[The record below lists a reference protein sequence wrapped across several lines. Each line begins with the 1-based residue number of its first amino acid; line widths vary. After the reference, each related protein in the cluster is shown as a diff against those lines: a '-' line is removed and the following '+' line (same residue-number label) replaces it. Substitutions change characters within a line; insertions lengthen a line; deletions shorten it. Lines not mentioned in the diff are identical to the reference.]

1 MSSQFVRLKPEHGW
15 VEFAKRSGDPPHVLR
30 QYPAAIIP
38 PAGQAES
45 GIALPEFFREN
56 LKRVSRYDSTLL
68 YYPHR
73 NAYVLRTQHY
83 QSPLP
88 EGVRTTLWWI
98 YPDGRVEEI
107 VSYTRDKSWPLAN
120 ANSFIPARSGVY
132 FIGADTT
139 LTSYVGLYGLFRYY
153 DDNKRRRVVAGR
165 IGPWALSPD
174 GCKLAFGNDD
184 RWLVDGPRQY
194 KLQVIDL
201 CKGEKK

>member
-1 MSSQFVRLKPEHGW
+1 M
-15 VEFAKRSGDPPHVLR
+15 
-30 QYPAAIIP
+30 
-38 PAGQAES
+38 
-45 GIALPEFFREN
+45 PEFFREN

-184 RWLVDGPRQY
+184 RRRVDGARQY
-194 KLQVIDL
+194 KLQVVDL
-201 CKGEKK
+201 CKGDRRRIV